1 MFPCTKNLMIFFVSC
16 IGKRGFP
23 MSRIGNFGFLCIG
36 FHNFLNLNRPEPNT
50 LSDTMTLTRKVTGIT
65 MALAG
70 FTFFAW
76 FIALNTISPAIPA
89 GLQGTANFFMILSA
103 LTGVG
108 FLVSGGMTF
117 FGHDQYAAQQ
127 NAILEK
133 GLVEKEKNPGKPP
146 AYKSLPAPTAHKAKT
161 DKDTAEHDD
170 VVVVEEEEKKK
181 GGQDNRSGEGSW
193 AAPSKTGWG

>member
-1 MFPCTKNLMIFFVSC
+1 
-16 IGKRGFP
+16 
-23 MSRIGNFGFLCIG
+23 
-36 FHNFLNLNRPEPNT
+36 
-50 LSDTMTLTRKVTGIT
+50 MTLTRKVTGVT
-65 MALAG
+65 MILAG

-117 FGHDQYAAQQ
+117 FGHDQYTEQRR
-127 NAILEK
+127 NIS
-133 GLVEKEKNPGKPP
+133 EKERSYDKNPVYKP
-146 AYKSLPAPTAHKAKT
+146 LPVPTAQKAKT
-161 DKDTAEHDD
+161 DISSEHED

-181 GGQDNRSGEGSW
+181 DGRDDHSGEGSW
-193 AAPSKTGWG
+193 EAPSKTGWG